1 MSLMPFHLAIPVHDL
16 PAARRFYGEVFG
28 LSEGRSA
35 EHWVDF
41 DFFGHQLV
49 IHQHPQTDSQ
59 RHAGSNPVDGH
70 DVPVPHFGVVLAW
83 DDWHAL
89 AERLKQR
96 GTRFVI
102 EPYIRF
108 KARSAS
114 RPRCFSSTPAATRWS
129 SRASATWASC
139 SPSEIAGAPPGGC
152 AYCAQSVQNSSA
164 AQLDC
169 SSGRLDVAHS
179 FLRTT
184 LPSGASLNRSGGG
197 LAGFALVVPSR
208 SGLKACSR
216 SPRRSSRVAEEAR
229 AGVRARMSRR
239 TR

>member
-59 RHAGSNPVDGH
+59 RHAGSNPVDGY

-108 KARSAS
+108 KGQVGEQATLFLLDPCGNALEFKSFRDMGQLFAR
-114 RPRCFSSTPAATRWS
+114 
-129 SRASATWASC
+129 
-139 SPSEIAGAPPGGC
+139 
-152 AYCAQSVQNSSA
+152 
-164 AQLDC
+164 
-169 SSGRLDVAHS
+169 
-179 FLRTT
+179 
-184 LPSGASLNRSGGG
+184 
-197 LAGFALVVPSR
+197 
-208 SGLKACSR
+208 
-216 SPRRSSRVAEEAR
+216 
-229 AGVRARMSRR
+229 
-239 TR
+239 